1 MVDVNTFFLI
11 LMCVLGS
18 ILLVALIVLVVK
30 LINTV
35 DRLNVVLDDINNRI
49 GKFDNLFH
57 IVDFFTD
64 NMAIVSD
71 KIVDGLSAIIRKIF
85 NRNSKRKEEDN
96 NE

>member
-18 ILLVALIVLVVK
+18 ILLVVLIVLVVK

-49 GKFDNLFH
+49 GKIDNLFH
-57 IVDFFTD
+57 
-64 NMAIVSD
+64 N
-71 KIVDGLSAIIRKIF
+71 KF
-85 NRNSKRKEEDN
+85 NFPFVLFILYGSILRCLL
-96 NE
+96 